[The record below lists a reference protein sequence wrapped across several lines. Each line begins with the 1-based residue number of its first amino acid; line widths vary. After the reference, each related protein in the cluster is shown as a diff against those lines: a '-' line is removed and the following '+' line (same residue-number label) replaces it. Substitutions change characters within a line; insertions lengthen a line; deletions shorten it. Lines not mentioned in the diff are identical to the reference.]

1 MSFLSGILDK
11 LNPFSDNVDH
21 EAIVAAEAKLAAELR
36 EKELTERGIAV
47 VFRCHGPYP
56 RHPDQAICDH
66 WLQNNR
72 THCSKWDQSTC
83 EHDHPPEDAA
93 QNIEMRSQTLFFL
106 PEEDIRAVAFQTLK
120 GKGRDKVSVVRGQI
134 GHDIDAES
142 EVIEGGSFEENKV
155 AYRDVFDIQ
164 VPPALIILMHVYY
177 SMCISNQGR

>member
-1 MSFLSGILDK
+1 MPFQCIAAVAHIMSFLSGILDK

-56 RHPDQAICDH
+56 RHPDQAICDD

-93 QNIEMRSQTLFFL
+93 HCI
-106 PEEDIRAVAFQTLK
+106 DIGSLWSK
-120 GKGRDKVSVVRGQI
+120 KVHPDS
-134 GHDIDAES
+134 
-142 EVIEGGSFEENKV
+142 
-155 AYRDVFDIQ
+155 
-164 VPPALIILMHVYY
+164 LI
-177 SMCISNQGR
+177 S